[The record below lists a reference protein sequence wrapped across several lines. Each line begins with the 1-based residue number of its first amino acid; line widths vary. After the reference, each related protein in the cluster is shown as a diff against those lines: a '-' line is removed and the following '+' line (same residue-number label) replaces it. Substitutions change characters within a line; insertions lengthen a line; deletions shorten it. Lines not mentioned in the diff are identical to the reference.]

1 MKLQEQIS
9 RIQSM
14 MGVINEETTQWRTL
28 TMDELFD
35 YNNKDKDQKTFIK
48 PKFPTRRWGNVY
60 TKDSTTDIKIINN
73 LLNKLKEDGY
83 TVRKKLDKETNSGK
97 FYRIEI
103 KGDINE
109 K

>member
-1 MKLQEQIS
+1 MNLQEQIS

-60 TKDSTTDIKIINN
+60 TKDSTTDTKIINN
-73 LLNKLKEDGY
+73 LLNKLKDDGY
-83 TVRKKLDKETNSGK
+83 NVRKKLDKETNLGK